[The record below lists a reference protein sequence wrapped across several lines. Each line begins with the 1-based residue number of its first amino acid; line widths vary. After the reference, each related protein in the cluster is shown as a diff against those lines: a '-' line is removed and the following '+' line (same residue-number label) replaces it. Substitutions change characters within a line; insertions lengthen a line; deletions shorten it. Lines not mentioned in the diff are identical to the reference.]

1 MGLILWKEVVFG
13 FNANFAKNQKQKQ
26 NNNNNNNNNNKRI
39 TPYIFIALSQ
49 KIVFKLPQS
58 IFHGKMTRSS
68 SHFPLLFVDSVD
80 SVLVLQI

>member
-26 NNNNNNNNNNKRI
+26 NNNNNNNNKRI

-58 IFHGKMTRSS
+58 FFYGKMTRSS
-68 SHFPLLFVDSVD
+68 SDFPLLFVDSVD
-80 SVLVLQI
+80 SVLLLQI

>member
-26 NNNNNNNNNNKRI
+26 NNNNNNNNKRI

-58 IFHGKMTRSS
+58 FFHGKMTRSS
-68 SHFPLLFVDSVD
+68 SHFPLLFADSVD
-80 SVLVLQI
+80 SVLLLQI